1 MGIKRHTPEEIV
13 HQVAPKLRYW
23 SAREWPG
30 LMRFGRSVLPNR
42 RIIVGASTMG
52 VWAKANCK
60 N

>member
-1 MGIKRHTPEEIV
+1 MGIKRHKPEEM
-13 HQVAPKLRYW
+13 ATKLRLKYW

-52 VWAKANCK
+52 VWARARIERA
-60 N
+60 